1 MQGDAGQQSVTVTIR
16 TTQQAIAWGDAWKAT
31 AERWQR
37 MAEQQ
42 HAENE
47 RLRIFLK
54 AADTVAEADNG
65 S

>member
-1 MQGDAGQQSVTVTIR
+1 MQGDAGRTVTIR
-16 TTQQAIAWGDAWKAT
+16 TVAQAVAWGDAWKAT

-47 RLRIFLK
+47 RLRIFLQ
-54 AADTVAEADNG
+54 AADTLLAG
-65 S
+65 